1 MRWKP
6 QILQN
11 YDSDIKI
18 EEEPEAT
25 ELDPNK
31 STAEVGSAVTEI
43 Q

>member
-18 EEEPEAT
+18 EDEPEAA

-31 STAEVGSAVTEI
+31 STAELGSVVTEI
-43 Q
+43 E